1 MNEETVFRLIEKF
14 ENSNLVVL
22 EFKSR
27 EFKLRLE
34 KGIANLPASVSGEN
48 SVDEIVDKVAE
59 KNKDE
64 TEKRDVNYQIITSPI
79 VGTFYRAPAPD
90 APPFVEEG
98 QKVKKGDTLCIIEA
112 MKLMN
117 QIEAEYD
124 CTIVEILNENGAK
137 VEYGTPL
144 FKVILAE

>member
-1 MNEETVFRLIEKF
+1 MVEETVFKLIEKF
-14 ENSNLVVL
+14 EASDLEVL
-22 EFKSR
+22 EFRNR

-34 KGIANLPASVSGEN
+34 KGRTNGSVSVSKGSSDT
-48 SVDEIVDKVAE
+48 SVNDVAPEKTEE
-59 KNKDE
+59 KNE
-64 TEKRDVNYQIITSPI
+64 ENFQIITSPI

-98 QKVKKGDTLCIIEA
+98 QSVKKGDTLCIIEA

-144 FKVILAE
+144 FKVIPI

>member
-1 MNEETVFRLIEKF
+1 MNNEETIFKLIERF
-14 ENSNLVVL
+14 ERSNLIAL
-22 EFKSR
+22 EFKNK

-34 KGIANLPASVSGEN
+34 KDRTKVSVSTP
-48 SVDEIVDKVAE
+48 VAE
-59 KNKDE
+59 SMVKNEPEVTAEKE
-64 TEKRDVNYQIITSPI
+64 TDNYQVITSPI

-90 APPFVEEG
+90 ALPFVEEG

-124 CTIVEILNENGAK
+124 CTIVEVLIENGAK

-144 FKVILAE
+144 FKVIAGK